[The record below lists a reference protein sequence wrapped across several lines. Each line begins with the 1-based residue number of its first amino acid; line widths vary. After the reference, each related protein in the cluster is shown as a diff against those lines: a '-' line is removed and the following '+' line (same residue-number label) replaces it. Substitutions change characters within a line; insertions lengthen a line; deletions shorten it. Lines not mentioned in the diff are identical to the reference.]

1 MKAFPGA
8 FLVFATLKDALSEDE
23 KSGIRRLALSGREY
37 LRNGRPRGPVI
48 VLTAM
53 EMLSEWYIKQTWE
66 NAGGRHWQFA
76 SPAYIPLDNLW
87 ELANITQQLYL
98 DLPDRHAHLL

>member
-1 MKAFPGA
+1 M
-8 FLVFATLKDALSEDE
+8 FATLKDGLSEDE
-23 KSGIRRLALSGREY
+23 KSGIGRLALSGREH

-53 EMLSEWYIKQTWE
+53 EMFSEWYIKQTWE
-66 NAGGRHWQFA
+66 TPGKNWQTFV

>member
-1 MKAFPGA
+1 
-8 FLVFATLKDALSEDE
+8 
-23 KSGIRRLALSGREY
+23 
-37 LRNGRPRGPVI
+37 
-48 VLTAM
+48 M

-66 NAGGRHWQFA
+66 IAGGRHWQFA

-98 DLPDRHAHLL
+98 DLPDRHAHLLRLVPNDALGRSRPVPPVRDTSR